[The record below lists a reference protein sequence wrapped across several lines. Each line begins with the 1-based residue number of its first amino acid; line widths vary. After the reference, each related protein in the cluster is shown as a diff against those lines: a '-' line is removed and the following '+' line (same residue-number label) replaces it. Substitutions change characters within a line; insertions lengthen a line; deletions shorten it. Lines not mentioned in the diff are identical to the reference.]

1 MTQHIGYIKDVQ
13 AGGSTKMLRLAADNY
28 TKKVVVFITDT
39 SDVQTDQ
46 VETRAL
52 QDHGIPKESIYKKK
66 DQINKAGG
74 IINSGLIITNKHK
87 GSLEA
92 TWSALPKD
100 PNKVI
105 IVWDEADYDAPG
117 HNSNIGKQVQK
128 HEHLNKL
135 AKHASEIHYVSA
147 TVAGLVVSD
156 IEFTKIEVIEN
167 GEDYLGFSDCTLIS
181 LGDED
186 VQEMLKTGEMSP
198 TLKNFFVEHAD
209 EGVFIRACR
218 EVADMTAIV
227 ESTEALDLGVNVVTL
242 NGDTKDSIDPKT
254 FEGVL
259 ATFKMGARGVSFNNL
274 RHTVQDYSSNT
285 PQPVIVQSL
294 RNLGYGKKL
303 EQNFILASTSSVSL
317 LEEAFA
323 VEDMMKKILVKYP
336 GDPEK
341 RKEEVRKMR
350 LDKNLCIL
358 PKNKGNSFKNETSK
372 NKFEIRAKVPYTRD
386 IEKAL
391 QASGQLLVSIE
402 DADNSHYLRLGGR
415 PFEKVV
421 KDFLNTP
428 PNSPVWLE
436 RSDLQYVSPTISIRR
451 LVSKEVLAESSECW
465 GFLLDEN
472 TGNPIYIALF
482 ELFEKPQVSYSF
494 TDQT

>member
-1 MTQHIGYIKDVQ
+1 MTEHIGYIKDVQ
-13 AGGSTKMLRLAADNY
+13 AGGSTKMLRLAAENY
-28 TKKVVVFITDT
+28 TEKTIVFITDT

-46 VETRAL
+46 VETRAIH
-52 QDHGIPKESIYKKK
+52 DHGIPKEYIHTKK
-66 DQINKAGG
+66 DEINKAGG

-87 GSLEA
+87 ASLEA

-100 PNKVI
+100 PNKVTI
-105 IVWDEADYDAPG
+105 IWDEADYDAPG
-117 HNSNIGKQVQK
+117 HDSSRGKQVAK

-147 TVAGLVVSD
+147 TVAGLVISD
-156 IEFTKIEVIEN
+156 IVFTRIEFIEN
-167 GEDYLGFSDCTLIS
+167 GEDYLSFSDCTLVN

-198 TLKNFFVEHAD
+198 TLKNFIVEYAH
-209 EGVFIRACR
+209 EGIFIRACKQ
-218 EVADMTAIV
+218 VADMTAIV
-227 ESTEALDLGVNVVTL
+227 ESIKTLDLGVDVGTL
-242 NGDTKDSIDPKT
+242 NGDTKNSIDPKT
-254 FEGVL
+254 FKGIL
-259 ATFKMGARGVSFNNL
+259 NSFQMGARGVSFPNL
-274 RHTVQDYSSNT
+274 KHTIQDYAETT

-303 EQNFILASTSSVSL
+303 KKNFILANTSSLSL

-323 VEDMMKKILVKYP
+323 VEDRMKKILAKYP
-336 GDPEK
+336 KDPEK

-358 PKNKGNSFKNETSK
+358 PKNKGNSFKKQTSRDRFDIK
-372 NKFEIRAKVPYTRD
+372 TQIPYTRD
-386 IEKAL
+386 LEKAL

-402 DADNSHYLRLGGR
+402 EADNSQYLRWGGR
-415 PFEKVV
+415 SFDRVV
-421 KDFLNTP
+421 RDLLNQP

-436 RSDLQYVSPTISIRR
+436 RRDLQYVSPMLSIKR
-451 LVSKEVLAESSECW
+451 LVSAKVLAESSECW

-472 TGNPIYIALF
+472 TGNPTHIALF
-482 ELFEKPQVSYSF
+482 ELFEKPQISYSF